1 MHPRDRDTDM
11 AAAEGIALGVVL
23 GVVMSVAI
31 VAAVAAWG
39 GPAVRYAVWV
49 ALVIREIAG

>member
-39 GPAVRYAVWV
+39 EPVLRNLAWV
-49 ALVIREIAG
+49 ALVIREIGT